1 MQTGAGK
8 CTTSTNRDDGIGKQI
23 MKEAIFVGDKAQG
36 VGAVA
41 IYANRQLEQWMEQW
55 QIEAEI
61 IADTQRREVEERA
74 SDGQAA
80 TKKGRWKS
88 PQ

>member
-1 MQTGAGK
+1 MVEWND
-8 CTTSTNRDDGIGKQI
+8 NRDDGIRKQI

-55 QIEAEI
+55 QIEVEI
-61 IADTQRREVEERA
+61 IADNQREEMEERA
-74 SDGQAA
+74 SDRQAG
-80 TKKGRWKS
+80 TKKGRWES
-88 PQ
+88 QQ